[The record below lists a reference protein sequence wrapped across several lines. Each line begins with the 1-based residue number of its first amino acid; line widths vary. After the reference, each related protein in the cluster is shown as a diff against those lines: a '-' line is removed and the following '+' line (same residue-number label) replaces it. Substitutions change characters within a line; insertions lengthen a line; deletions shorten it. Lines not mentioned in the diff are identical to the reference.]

1 MMLTVIRIRRALA
14 LLCLG
19 AAACAGN
26 APAYAQSADP
36 ADQVC
41 ARYAPGSALPTPPE
55 LFSENHVLE
64 VALKFVTVTD
74 AQGLQRYCYLTGAG
88 LQTPT
93 LHVFPGDQLI
103 IHLQNAL
110 PAGRR
115 RRPPPAVTPAPGGCS
130 ADAMGPSTTNL
141 HFHGMNLPPVCH
153 QDDVVGTL
161 VQAAATFDYIV
172 QIPADEPPGVYW
184 YHPHPHG
191 FSEGQ
196 VLGGGAGAL
205 IVDGIESASPVVAG
219 LQQRLIVLRD
229 QRRPL
234 PPGQAAR

>member
-1 MMLTVIRIRRALA
+1 MLTVIRIRRALA

-41 ARYAPGSALPTPPE
+41 TRYAPGSALPAPPE

-93 LHVFPGDQLI
+93 LHVSPGDQLI

-110 PAGRR
+110 PAGPA
-115 RRPPPAVTPAPGGCS
+115 PPAPAVTPAPGGCS

-141 HFHGMNLPPVCH
+141 HFHGMNVPPLCH
-153 QDDVVGTL
+153 QDDVHRHPGAGGGDVRLRHPDPGGRAAGRVL
-161 VQAAATFDYIV
+161 VSPASAWVQRGPGARRRRRRADRRGHRERKSGGRGPAAA
-172 QIPADEPPGVYW
+172 A
-184 YHPHPHG
+184 H
-191 FSEGQ
+191 
-196 VLGGGAGAL
+196 
-205 IVDGIESASPVVAG
+205 
-219 LQQRLIVLRD
+219 R
-229 QRRPL
+229 
-234 PPGQAAR
+234 AARPAPAAAARPGAR